1 MPFVEGVTLD
11 DLIKQRMEKG
21 RGFSEEELLG
31 LLTRVLDALGHLHS
45 RGIYHRDI
53 KPGNILIT
61 NDGVP
66 VLIDFGAARQ
76 MVSERSMTV
85 IESPGYTPF
94 EQLQSRGNIGPW
106 SDIYALA
113 GTLYKMLTFE
123 APPKA
128 MDRVRQDP
136 VGNLASDPRLAGRY
150 SNIFL
155 SSIHWAFR
163 FDERERWQ
171 SAGDWRGALANAPD
185 ILEAP
190 TADTGFSSAATG
202 AKPISRAAEP
212 NPRQVQEPPPLAS
225 AQTANQSP
233 PTKQLKHREGDVVNS
248 IIGVVGLCLVLAGPC
263 ILLWPLFDRNKGE
276 KAETISESKSIERQ
290 STEVGTAKLPAEKA
304 TEVAR
309 QAVEPKAGDRM
320 EIEIAPGVKMA
331 FRWCPPGTFMM
342 GSPADEAGREGD
354 ETQYR
359 VTLSKG
365 FWLAETEVTQGQW
378 KAVMGNNPSHF
389 TGGDQ
394 LPVEQVSWDDTQE
407 FLRKMGLLS
416 GMAVRLPTEAEWEY
430 ACRAGTTTVF
440 GHGDRLN
447 GKEGNIDGN
456 FPYPALSSKGP
467 FLKKTV
473 EVGSY
478 PANQWG
484 LRDMHGNVWE
494 WCWDWYG
501 EYPAVDVIDPKGATT
516 GSERVFRGG
525 SWRNS
530 ASSCRSANR
539 AANQTGVGLN
549 FVGFRPALVPAR

>member
-1 MPFVEGVTLD
+1 LDSFSREAATLASLDHPGIVKVLRSFRAFGTAYFVMPFVEGVTLD

-342 GSPADEAGREGD
+342 GSPADEAGRRRNPVSGD
-354 ETQYR
+354 LEQR
-359 VTLSKG
+359 
-365 FWLAETEVTQGQW
+365 FLA
-378 KAVMGNNPSHF
+378 
-389 TGGDQ
+389 GGDGGNARAVESRDGKQ
-394 LPVEQVSWDDTQE
+394 SESLHRGRPTPGRAGELGRYAGVSEEDGPSIWNGSASPYGSGVGIRLPRRNDDGLRAWGPVEWKGREYRRQLSLSRAIKQRPVS
-407 FLRKMGLLS
+407 
-416 GMAVRLPTEAEWEY
+416 
-430 ACRAGTTTVF
+430 
-440 GHGDRLN
+440 
-447 GKEGNIDGN
+447 
-456 FPYPALSSKGP
+456 
-467 FLKKTV
+467 
-473 EVGSY
+473 
-478 PANQWG
+478 
-484 LRDMHGNVWE
+484 
-494 WCWDWYG
+494 
-501 EYPAVDVIDPKGATT
+501 
-516 GSERVFRGG
+516 
-525 SWRNS
+525 
-530 ASSCRSANR
+530 
-539 AANQTGVGLN
+539 
-549 FVGFRPALVPAR
+549 